1 MFLFDANWHQ
11 ILLKLESAMLITL
24 KFWKWV
30 KPKNVSF
37 VILMLQFCV
46 IFGQQKVIII
56 DPGHGGKDTG
66 AIGANSIQEK
76 DVALSIAKEI
86 IRLNKTL
93 LNDYFDMYST
103 RYKDILISLSDRSR
117 LAESLKADVFVSL
130 HCNAS
135 NTSAKGMDVYVHNTN
150 DEEVFIKKSIGM
162 GLSIL
167 EESTQKL
174 AFKKRAVRFAN
185 FQVLR
190 ENIAIRP
197 AILIEMGFIS
207 STDEADYFL
216 KIKNIRAMA
225 LAILMGL
232 YNYLNI

>member
-1 MFLFDANWHQ
+1 
-11 ILLKLESAMLITL
+11 MLITL

-30 KPKNVSF
+30 TPKNVSF

-66 AIGANSIQEK
+66 AIGTNSIQEK
-76 DVALSIAKEI
+76 DVSLSIAKEI
-86 IRLNKTL
+86 IRLNETL
-93 LNDYFDMYST
+93 LNNEFDMYST
-103 RYKDILISLSDRSR
+103 RYMDTLISLSDRSR

-135 NTSAKGMDVYVHNTN
+135 NTSAKGMDIYVHNTN
-150 DEEVFIKKSIGM
+150 DEEVLIKKSIGM

-167 EESTQKL
+167 EESTLKL
-174 AFKKRAVRFAN
+174 DFKKRAVRFAN

-190 ENIAIRP
+190 ENIEIRP

-216 KIKNIRAMA
+216 KPKNIRAMA
-225 LAILMGL
+225 LSILMGL
-232 YNYLNI
+232 YNYLNVGL

>member
-1 MFLFDANWHQ
+1 M
-11 ILLKLESAMLITL
+11 KSAMLITL

-30 KPKNVSF
+30 TPKNVSF

-66 AIGANSIQEK
+66 AIGTNSIQEK
-76 DVALSIAKEI
+76 DVSLSIAKEI
-86 IRLNKTL
+86 IRLNETL
-93 LNDYFDMYST
+93 LNNEFDMYST
-103 RYKDILISLSDRSR
+103 RYMDTLISLSDRSR

-135 NTSAKGMDVYVHNTN
+135 NTSAKGMDIYVHNTN
-150 DEEVFIKKSIGM
+150 DEEVLIKKSIGM

-167 EESTQKL
+167 EESTLKL
-174 AFKKRAVRFAN
+174 DFKKRAVRFAN

-190 ENIAIRP
+190 ENIEIRP

-216 KIKNIRAMA
+216 KPKNIRAMA

-232 YNYLNI
+232 YNYLNVGL

>member
-1 MFLFDANWHQ
+1 
-11 ILLKLESAMLITL
+11 MLITL

-30 KPKNVSF
+30 TPKNVSF

-66 AIGANSIQEK
+66 AIGTNSIQEK
-76 DVALSIAKEI
+76 DVSLSIAKEI
-86 IRLNKTL
+86 IRLNETL
-93 LNDYFDMYST
+93 LNNEFDMYST
-103 RYKDILISLSDRSR
+103 RYKDTLISLTDRSR

-167 EESTQKL
+167 EESTLKL
-174 AFKKRAVRFAN
+174 GFKKRAVRFAN

-190 ENIAIRP
+190 ENIEIRP

-207 STDEADYFL
+207 STDEADYFF
-216 KIKNIRAMA
+216 KA
-225 LAILMGL
+225 
-232 YNYLNI
+232 